1 MEFFINQNATLPY
14 LKMQLVQDG
23 RNDFR
28 DFHEKIQNANIWFNM
43 TDIVTGN
50 KKVAMQ
56 VATCIP
62 KVSTCPDDIQEY
74 YIGYKFKSKDT
85 KKAGDY
91 EGQFTIEFL
100 DGSGTLIVPIRE
112 KLHIHVLE
120 K

>member
-1 MEFFINQNATLPY
+1 MEFFINQNATLPF

-43 TDIVTGN
+43 TDIETGV
-50 KKVAMQ
+50 KKIAMQ
-56 VATCIP
+56 SGVCIA
-62 KVSTCPDDIQEY
+62 KDLTCPDDIQQY
-74 YIGYKFKSKDT
+74 YIGYKFRAKDT
-85 KKAGDY
+85 KKAGSY
-91 EGQFTIEFL
+91 EGQFIIEFL
-100 DGSGTLIVPIRE
+100 DGSGTLITPIRE

>member
-1 MEFFINQNATLPY
+1 MEFFINQHATLPF

-43 TDIVTGN
+43 TDIETGV
-50 KKVAMQ
+50 KKIAMSSG
-56 VATCIP
+56 VCIA
-62 KVSTCPDDIQEY
+62 KESTYPDDIQKY
-74 YIGYKFKSKDT
+74 YIGYMFRVKDT
-85 KKAGDY
+85 KKAGSY
-91 EGQFTIEFL
+91 EGQFVIEFL
-100 DGSGTLIVPIRE
+100 DGSGTLITPIRE